1 MYNIL
6 KFLAVC
12 WHLALAYAANAN
24 GLDQATKD
32 LYKRPSGVPYPKG
45 NAPSPARESLG
56 KKLFFDPRLSG
67 SNWIS
72 CASCHN
78 PGLAWGDGLPKAL
91 GDGMKPLERRTPTIL
106 NLAWAE
112 LIQWDGRADS
122 LEAQALMPLS
132 STVEMNMPHDK
143 LAAKVSSIPG
153 YAKLFEA
160 AYPGEGVSPETIGK
174 ALAAYERTIV
184 SGTAPFDRFIQGDGK
199 AISPAAARGF
209 ALFNGKALCSRCHSG
224 WRFTDDS
231 FHDIGVLSPDL
242 GRGALLPDIEV
253 LQHAFKTPT
262 LRNIDQRAPYLH
274 NGSEATLEAV
284 IEFYNVGGKA
294 KRPQQAE
301 DVRPLGLTAQ
311 EKADLVAFL
320 KTLTSVDQP
329 VELPVLPR

>member
-1 MYNIL
+1 M
-6 KFLAVC
+6 AC
-12 WHLALAYAANAN
+12 GADAN

-32 LYKRPSGVPYPKG
+32 LYKRPSSVPYPKD
-45 NAPSPARESLG
+45 NVPSLARESLG

-78 PGLAWGDGLPKAL
+78 PGLAWGDGLPRAL

-132 STVEMNMPHDK
+132 STAEMNMPHDK
-143 LAAKVSSIPG
+143 LVAKVGSIPG

-160 AYPGEGVSPETIGK
+160 AYPGEGISPQTIGK
-174 ALAAYERTIV
+174 ALAVYERTIV
-184 SGTAPFDRFIQGDGK
+184 SGTAPFDRFIQGDSK
-199 AISPAAARGF
+199 AISPAAVRGF

-224 WRFTDDS
+224 WRLTDDS
-231 FHDIGVLSPDL
+231 FHDIGVMSQDL
-242 GRGALLPDIEV
+242 GRGALLPDIDV

-262 LRNIDQRAPYLH
+262 LRNIDQRAPYMH

-284 IEFYNVGGKA
+284 IEFYNLGGKA
-294 KRPQQAE
+294 KRSQQAE
-301 DVRPLGLTAQ
+301 DVRPLGLTTQ

-320 KTLTSVDQP
+320 KTLTSVDAP